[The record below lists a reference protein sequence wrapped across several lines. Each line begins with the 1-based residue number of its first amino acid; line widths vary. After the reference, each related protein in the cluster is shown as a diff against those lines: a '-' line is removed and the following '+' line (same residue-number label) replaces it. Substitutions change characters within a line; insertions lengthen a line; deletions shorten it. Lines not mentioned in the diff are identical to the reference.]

1 MIEEPELGSMPI
13 DEEPA
18 ALLLQVWD
26 DGEAEVVRRLLE
38 TYGIPCQVV
47 SSISHRVFPLSVDG
61 LGEIRIL
68 VPSDRLHDAEAI
80 VAEHRRQGL
89 EVLRDED
96 EAGS

>member
-1 MIEEPELGSMPI
+1 MNEEPELGSAQI
-13 DEEPA
+13 DEEPTA
-18 ALLLQVWD
+18 VLLQLWD
-26 DGEAEVVRRLLE
+26 DGEAEVVHRLLE

-47 SSISHRVFPLSVDG
+47 SSLSHRLFPLSVDG

-68 VPSDRLHDAEAI
+68 VPKDRLHEAEAI